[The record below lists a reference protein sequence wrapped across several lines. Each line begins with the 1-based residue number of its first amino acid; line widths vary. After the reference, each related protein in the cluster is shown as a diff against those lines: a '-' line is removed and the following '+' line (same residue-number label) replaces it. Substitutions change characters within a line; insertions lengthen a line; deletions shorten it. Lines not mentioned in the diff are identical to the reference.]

1 MSIDNM
7 QLKQEDVLNDNVVL
21 TDIFP
26 ISNTKSIDDSATG
39 EKLQQTISRIWE
51 AINNKLTRVVNS
63 VNGRTGVV
71 VLTKDDVG
79 LGNVDD
85 VSYDEIKEWVIS
97 QLEAYFQNKKLR
109 LYETLDQVQADAST
123 NDKNLAWTPYYC
135 DHKDA
140 TDLRSVIGLFTW
152 NPLTASLAWD
162 NYRIINTIGGTD
174 GSVFYRTTGDA
185 ENPAGVIGVNIGDGE
200 ELLYNDNGLRIDL
213 SKLGSGMYFINK
225 MYDT

>member
-97 QLEAYFQNKKLR
+97 QLEAYFQKQRCLCR
-109 LYETLDQVQADAST
+109 L
-123 NDKNLAWTPYYC
+123 
-135 DHKDA
+135 
-140 TDLRSVIGLFTW
+140 
-152 NPLTASLAWD
+152 
-162 NYRIINTIGGTD
+162 
-174 GSVFYRTTGDA
+174 
-185 ENPAGVIGVNIGDGE
+185 
-200 ELLYNDNGLRIDL
+200 
-213 SKLGSGMYFINK
+213 
-225 MYDT
+225 